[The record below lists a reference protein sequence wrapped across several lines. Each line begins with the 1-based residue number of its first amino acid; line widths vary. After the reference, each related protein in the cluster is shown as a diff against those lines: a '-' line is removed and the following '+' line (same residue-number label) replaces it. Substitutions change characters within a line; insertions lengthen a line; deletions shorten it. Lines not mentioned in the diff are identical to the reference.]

1 MKLWTR
7 DEASV
12 HESTMDS
19 QYGGGV
25 TSPEHMPTGDCSH
38 GSSTQVARDG
48 EGRSVMLVSASV
60 RCGVAGDEL
69 ILTARK
75 G

>member
-1 MKLWTR
+1 MNLWTR

-12 HESTMDS
+12 HESTVDS
-19 QYGGGV
+19 QCGGGV
-25 TSPEHMPTGDCSH
+25 TSPEHTPTGDCSH

-48 EGRSVMLVSASV
+48 EGRLVKLVSASV
-60 RCGVAGDEL
+60 RFGVAEDEL
-69 ILTARK
+69 VTTARK

>member
-1 MKLWTR
+1 MNLWTR

-19 QYGGGV
+19 QCDGGV
-25 TSPEHMPTGDCSH
+25 TSPEHTPTGDCSH
-38 GSSTQVARDG
+38 RTSTQAPRDG
-48 EGRSVMLVSASV
+48 EGRSVKLVSASV

-69 ILTARK
+69 IMTARK